1 MDSRHICPKLCFC
14 AADAEGIIGDVE
26 ILRVAVACC
35 LEVRISGLLR
45 SVGTGKAL
53 PLAVNGNGYRMTVCG
68 RLVDLG
74 LRDGI
79 IKIRHKFA
87 HFRKCRSAFLFQ
99 KQRFFLAHSRR
110 FRLGGFRRGWVMLR
124 LVKTQSANLHII
136 GEVVFVGGIHR
147 HGFLGVGGFWFF
159 FGDSRILCGGLFRL
173 RIPLHEPCEALP
185 ALRAGD
191 GIEKRRVAEGN
202 IKDADALDDI
212 GLAVFQIHRIAYGIR
227 ERFSL
232 RDRSRFFRFMPAVL
246 LHILIRNMNEVAEI
260 EVFQLVGNKLLQRA
274 VLPGFQMLVI
284 QIALQPII
292 HKVNVHLNGDLVIGD
307 GGVSDANLRRVA
319 EIRLRAVFAPAEVG
333 DQSLCTLRER
343 LLRLSLQ
350 LQPVRLRLPFACKFL
365 GYAVCVHIVAVG
377 LVVPHGVQGTEA
389 TVKAHHM
396 ETVCGVEGRFFLLC
410 LSFLRRDPLHIR
422 HNLPDEG
429 AVAISLRIHN
439 LPIYNTAFS
448 KRFPDGD
455 GVNIVKVVLFLLGV
469 EVIGLNELRNAPLH
483 LRP

>member
-124 LVKTQSANLHII
+124 LVKAQGANLHII
-136 GEVVFVGGIHR
+136 GEVVFVGGIYR
-147 HGFLGVGGFWFF
+147 HGFLGI
-159 FGDSRILCGGLFRL
+159 SRFLFRL
-173 RIPLHEPCEALP
+173 RIPLHEPREALP
-185 ALRAGD
+185 ALRTGD

-202 IKDADALDDI
+202 IKNADALDDI
-212 GLAVFQIHRIAYGIR
+212 GLAVFQIHRIACGIR
-227 ERFSL
+227 EGFSL
-232 RDRSRFFRFMPAVL
+232 RGGSCFGSFRNCFLRLVPSVL

-260 EVFQLVGNKLLQRA
+260 EVFQLVGNNLLQRA

-284 QIALQPII
+284 QIALQPVI
-292 HKVNVHLNGDLVIGD
+292 HKVDIHLNGNLIISD
-307 GGVSDANLRRVA
+307 GGVGDADFRRVA
-319 EIRLRAVFAPAEVG
+319 
-333 DQSLCTLRER
+333 
-343 LLRLSLQ
+343 
-350 LQPVRLRLPFACKFL
+350 
-365 GYAVCVHIVAVG
+365 
-377 LVVPHGVQGTEA
+377 
-389 TVKAHHM
+389 
-396 ETVCGVEGRFFLLC
+396 
-410 LSFLRRDPLHIR
+410 
-422 HNLPDEG
+422 
-429 AVAISLRIHN
+429 
-439 LPIYNTAFS
+439 
-448 KRFPDGD
+448 
-455 GVNIVKVVLFLLGV
+455 
-469 EVIGLNELRNAPLH
+469 
-483 LRP
+483 